1 MSMIAN
7 QRGRDVDYILGSVYV
22 ALLLIGWLMIYS
34 TSAPA
39 DSSLMPSFSTLHG
52 KQSIWILV
60 SLAGVSATLLIPFVF
75 WRNFSFVI
83 YFASL
88 LLLIAV
94 LFFGK
99 EIKGAQSWF
108 SIGSFTFQPA
118 EFAKL
123 ATALAVASFTSSTG
137 FKISDRR
144 ALLIGVAL
152 FLLPGALI
160 LLQPDAG
167 STLVFFSFFL
177 LFYRLGLWSGYYILF
192 FSVVALFV
200 LSTIYGPLFVLTL
213 LLLVGST
220 FLLYQLQF
228 SSRVYLPI
236 FVSTLFAAIVAS
248 RYYDQPMWALIV
260 NGIVFATLATWIF
273 LKRKFNI
280 AGVAVAIV
288 AGAAIFSYSS
298 RFLVN
303 NLLEP
308 HQRERIN
315 VWLLPD
321 KADPRGALYNVIQSK
336 VAIGSG
342 GLIGKG
348 FHEGSMTKLNYV
360 PEQSTDFI
368 FCTIGEEQGF
378 IGVVIFLLL
387 YAFFIGRI
395 FYLAEAS
402 RKPFIRNYGFILGG
416 ILFFHF
422 FINISMTMG
431 LVPIIGIP
439 LPFLSYGGSS
449 IIFFSLMIGIFLRL
463 QMDDR

>member
-1 MSMIAN
+1 MNVVAN
-7 QRGRDVDYILGSVYV
+7 QRGRNIDYILGSVYL

-34 TSAPA
+34 TSAPV
-39 DSSLMPSFSTLHG
+39 DSSLLPSFATLHG
-52 KQSIWILV
+52 KQAIWVIV
-60 SLAGVSATLLIPFVF
+60 SMAAIGATLLIPLAF
-75 WRNFSFVI
+75 WRNFSFII
-83 YFASL
+83 YFISL
-88 LLLIAV
+88 VLLVAV

-108 SIGSFTFQPA
+108 SIGGMTFQPA

-123 ATALAVASFTSSTG
+123 AAALAMASFTSSTS
-137 FKISDRR
+137 FKITDRR
-144 ALLIGVAL
+144 ALLTGIGLFMLPAL
-152 FLLPGALI
+152 LI

-167 STLVFFSFFL
+167 STLVFLSFFL
-177 LFYRLGLWSGYYILF
+177 LLYRLGLWSGYFVLL
-192 FSVVALFV
+192 FSVIGLFV
-200 LSTIYGPLFVLTL
+200 LSTIYSPLFVVIIL
-213 LLLVGST
+213 LLLAST
-220 FLLYQLQF
+220 FLFYQLQF
-228 SSRVYLPI
+228 SSRSYLLI
-236 FVSTLFAAIVAS
+236 FIGALMASVVVSRI
-248 RYYDQPMWALIV
+248 YNQPMWALAV
-260 NGIVFATLATWIF
+260 NGAAFLTLVTWVF

-280 AGVAVAIV
+280 AAMAVGVVLCASL
-288 AGAAIFSYSS
+288 FSYSS
-298 RFLVN
+298 KFLVN

-315 VWLLPD
+315 VWLLPE
-321 KADPRGALYNVIQSK
+321 KADPRGSLYNVIQSK

-342 GLIGKG
+342 GMLGKG

-378 IGVVIFLLL
+378 IGVLIFLVL

-395 FYLAEAS
+395 FYLAEGS
-402 RKPFIRNYGFILGG
+402 RKPFTRNYGFIIGG

-422 FINISMTMG
+422 FINIGMTMG

-463 QMDDR
+463 HIDDR